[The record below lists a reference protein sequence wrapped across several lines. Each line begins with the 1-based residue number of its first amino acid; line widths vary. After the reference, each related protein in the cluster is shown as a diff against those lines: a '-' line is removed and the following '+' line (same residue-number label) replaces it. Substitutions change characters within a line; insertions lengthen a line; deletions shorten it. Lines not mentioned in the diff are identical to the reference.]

1 MKQQQF
7 AVAFTALLLLFSL
20 TNYAQSIVR
29 GTVTDQQGTPVA
41 GASVQLK
48 NRTIGTSTDLSGA
61 FRLSLPNGN
70 GTLVFSS
77 IGFATEE
84 VNIKNQTN
92 ISVRLS
98 ATANMQNEVVVIGY
112 GTQKKSDLTGAV
124 SSIKAR
130 DFNNGVNTSPEQ
142 LFIGKAAGVRGVQSG
157 GEPGAGLSIS
167 IRAQVPLLQVPNHFM
182 L

>member
-92 ISVRLS
+92 IFSK
-98 ATANMQNEVVVIGY
+98 AIGY
-112 GTQKKSDLTGAV
+112 G
-124 SSIKAR
+124 
-130 DFNNGVNTSPEQ
+130 
-142 LFIGKAAGVRGVQSG
+142 
-157 GEPGAGLSIS
+157 
-167 IRAQVPLLQVPNHFM
+167 
-182 L
+182 